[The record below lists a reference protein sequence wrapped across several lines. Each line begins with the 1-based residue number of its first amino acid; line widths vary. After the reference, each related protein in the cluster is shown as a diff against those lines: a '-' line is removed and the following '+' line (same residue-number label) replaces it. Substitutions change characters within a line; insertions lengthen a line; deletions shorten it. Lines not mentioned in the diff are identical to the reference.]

1 MLSGI
6 DLLSLKSHLTIR
18 RGNAGQSEVFDLVRR
33 RYIRATPEEFVRQL
47 WITYLIEIK
56 QYNPKLIAVERAF
69 KVHENMRRFDLVL
82 MNSDGSIFLL
92 AEFKAPDVPISQLTF
107 DQVAVYNYALQV
119 PFALVS
125 NGMQHAIFQIDSE
138 ARSFRFM
145 ESLPF

>member
-125 NGMQHAIFQIDSE
+125 NGMQHTIFQIDSE

>member
-18 RGNAGQSEVFDLVRR
+18 RGNAGHSEVFDLVRR